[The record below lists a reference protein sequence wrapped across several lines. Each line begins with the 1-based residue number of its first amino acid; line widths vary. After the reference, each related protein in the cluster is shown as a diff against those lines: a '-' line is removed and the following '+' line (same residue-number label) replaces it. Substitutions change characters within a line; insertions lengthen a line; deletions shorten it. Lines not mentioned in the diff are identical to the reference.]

1 MTAKTKTKSKKLIVF
16 DMDGVLIDVSLS
28 YRDTM
33 RQTARLFFKGARGW
47 EDLPDPLFSLL
58 DLARVKQS
66 GGLNNDWDLSFTVI
80 SLIYSL
86 VKCPKALTAA
96 EPWQY
101 YRAGISR
108 CDVSELAHFLKTE
121 SQPLTRLSEKIGR
134 PIHEFISA
142 CYSGDVGTGNIIKQ
156 IFQEIFLG
164 SELFQATYGIF
175 PSAYFEKGLIDKE
188 RLLIDPS
195 ILEHL
200 FCRHILAIATG
211 RPKIEADYPL
221 DRFQIRRY
229 FSAVYTLDDCLREEK
244 KRFEA
249 GKERIDLGKP
259 NPYMLDAL
267 KAAFQE
273 EVSGFYYIGDMP
285 DDMLTASRSD
295 APFLGIGILV
305 SSEDRKALAEALRKA
320 GAAAIID
327 DFESL
332 LTLVNTEKR

>member
-1 MTAKTKTKSKKLIVF
+1 MTAKKKMKRKNLIVF
-16 DMDGVLIDVSLS
+16 DMDGVLIYVSLS
-28 YRDTM
+28 YRDTV
-33 RQTARLFFKGARGW
+33 RQTARLFFKGAKGW

-80 SLIYSL
+80 SLMYSL
-86 VKCPKALTAA
+86 VKGPKAPTAA
-96 EPWQY
+96 EPWAY

-108 CDVSELAHFLKTE
+108 CDVSELTRFLKSE
-121 SQPLTRLSEKIGR
+121 SQPLTRLAEKIGR

-142 CYSGDVGTGNIIKQ
+142 CYTGDVGTGNIIKQ
-156 IFQEIFLG
+156 IFQEIYLG

-175 PSAYFEKGLIDKE
+175 PSVYIGSGLIDKE
-188 RLLIDPS
+188 KLLIDPS

-200 FCRHILAIATG
+200 FLSHILAIATG

-221 DRFQIRRY
+221 DRFRIRRY

-244 KRFEA
+244 KRLEA
-249 GKERIDLGKP
+249 GKGRIDLGKP

-267 KAAFQE
+267 KVAFQE
-273 EVSGFYYIGDMP
+273 EVSGFYYVGDMP
-285 DDMLTASRSD
+285 DDMMTAAASD
-295 APFLGIGILV
+295 APFLGIGILL
-305 SSEDRKALAEALRKA
+305 SSEDRKELAEALRKA
-320 GAAAIID
+320 GAAEIID

-332 LTLVNTEKR
+332 LTIMNPDKC

>member
-1 MTAKTKTKSKKLIVF
+1 MKRKNLIVF

-28 YRDTM
+28 YRDTV

-58 DLARVKQS
+58 DLTRVKQS

-86 VKCPKALTAA
+86 AKGPQASTAA
-96 EPWQY
+96 EPWQH

-108 CDVSELAHFLKTE
+108 CDVSELARFLKSE
-121 SQPLTRLSEKIGR
+121 SLPLTRLAEKTGR

-142 CYSGDVGTGNIIKQ
+142 CYTGDVGTGNIIKQ
-156 IFQEIFLG
+156 IFQEIYLG
-164 SELFQATYGIF
+164 SELFQATYGVF
-175 PSAYFEKGLIDKE
+175 PSVYIGTGLIDKE

-200 FCRHILAIATG
+200 FLRHILAIATG

-244 KRFEA
+244 KWFEA
-249 GKERIDLGKP
+249 GKGRISLGKP

-267 KAAFQE
+267 KAVFQE
-273 EVSGFYYIGDMP
+273 DVSGYYYIGDMP
-285 DDMLTASRSD
+285 DDMVTAAGSN
-295 APFLGIGILV
+295 APFLGIGLLV
-305 SSEDRKALAEALRKA
+305 SSEDRKELAEALRKA
-320 GAAAIID
+320 GAVEIID

-332 LTLVNTEKR
+332 LALVNPDKR